1 MTHNQLCN
9 YPNYNNLILH
19 KYSGFRQCHST
30 DQAVNE
36 DINGIYDSL
45 NQGKHTSSISIDLSK
60 PFDTVHHNIL
70 FNKLGLCGMKN
81 ESLNLFQ
88 REQFLY
94 VGAVRMSN
102 LDIFCN
108 VPRDHFQDLQLQIQL
123 QLCLFSGKTIKI
135 CTMFLKCITKK
146 RIALTENMQLKLSH

>member
-9 YPNYNNLILH
+9 YPNYNNLLLH

-45 NQGKHTSSISIDLSK
+45 NQGKHTSSISID
-60 PFDTVHHNIL
+60 
-70 FNKLGLCGMKN
+70 LCGMKN